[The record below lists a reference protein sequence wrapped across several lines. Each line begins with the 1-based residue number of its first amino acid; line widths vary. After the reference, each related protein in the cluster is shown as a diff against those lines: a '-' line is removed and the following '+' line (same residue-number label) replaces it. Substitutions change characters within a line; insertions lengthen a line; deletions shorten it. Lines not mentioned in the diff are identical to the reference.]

1 MYMVYLNT
9 DLDKEKSKG
18 IASAFY
24 NVFDIMKRYSLTKED
39 IMSAKTMYHDEGIPS
54 GTWRI
59 FKSVNING
67 VDKEVWIDICLVEPA
82 SEFDMWEFLAPKSI
96 TLEEAYKQATE
107 GDSYL

>member
-1 MYMVYLNT
+1 MVYLNT

-39 IMSAKTMYHDEGIPS
+39 VLSAKTMHHDNGIPS

-59 FKSVNING
+59 FKTVNVDG
-67 VDKEVWIDICLVEPA
+67 VDKEMWIDICLVEPQQ
-82 SEFDMWEFLAPKSI
+82 EFDMWEYLSPNSI

-107 GDSYL
+107 NGSYL